1 MTSDETQ
8 AEAQIKVHHRQT
20 AQLRSVGKYQELGD
34 TRALETAQTER
45 SPKSHGL
52 TKTVLA
58 KRPLHDQN
66 DVKPAQEDPE
76 FQIEHEIHQNKK
88 VLSESVF
95 QKRREVSRNGDLLNS
110 NLGKLR

>member
-34 TRALETAQTER
+34 TRAFETAQTER

-58 KRPLHDQN
+58 KRALHDQN
-66 DVKPAQEDPE
+66 DAKPTQEDLE
-76 FQIEHEIHQNKK
+76 FQIEHETHQNKK